1 MNLGEK
7 ILKLRKKQNMSQED
21 LANILNV
28 SRQTIS
34 KWETGESTPEID
46 KVVLI
51 CDYFKISTDD
61 LLKERDIRYEKEIG
75 KLKGK
80 NKALSISLCII
91 IFTFMCI
98 AVIFLD
104 EICASDFLIATISLI
119 GLASIAIILV
129 NLFIE
134 EPINKPEK
142 SKKEKIIH
150 SIWFLSIL
158 FIYFIISILCSNW
171 DYSWIIFLIGL
182 LLYRLVELIRILGG
196 KNEK

>member
-7 ILKLRKKQNMSQED
+7 ILKLRKKQNLSQED

-119 GLASIAIILV
+119 SLASIAIILV
-129 NLFIE
+129 NLFTE

-158 FIYFIISILCSNW
+158 FIYFIISIL
-171 DYSWIIFLIGL
+171 
-182 LLYRLVELIRILGG
+182 
-196 KNEK
+196 